1 MRWQQLFDDL
11 QSQFEAE
18 EEAAERAEWASW
30 ARTEVGAVR
39 LAERLA
45 GALGFPVGL
54 GVRGAGQVAGVL
66 AGIGPDWV
74 LLEGDQGR
82 EQLVALAAVRTV
94 AGLGRRTAVQEPAG
108 AVRGRLDLRRA
119 LRGMAR
125 DRSAV
130 QLVLDDGGTLTGT
143 LDRVGAD
150 YVELAV
156 HPADEPRRNE
166 AVQGVRAVVIGAVAV
181 VRTVAP
187 GVG

>member
-18 EEAAERAEWASW
+18 EAAAERAESASR
-30 ARTEVGAVR
+30 ARAEVGAVR
-39 LAERLA
+39 LVERLA
-45 GALGFPVGL
+45 GAHGFPVGL
-54 GVRGAGQVAGVL
+54 GLGGAGQVAGVL

-74 LLEGDQGR
+74 LIEDDQGR
-82 EQLVALAAVRTV
+82 EQLVALVAVRTV
-94 AGLGRRTAVQEPAG
+94 AGLGRRTAAPERAG
-108 AVRGRLDLRRA
+108 TVRARLDLRWA
-119 LRGMAR
+119 LRGRVR

-130 QLVLDDGGTLTGT
+130 QLVLDDGATLTGT

-156 HPADEPRRNE
+156 HPADAPRRSE
-166 AVQGVRAVVIGAVAV
+166 SVQEVRAVVIGAVAV

-187 GVG
+187 GLG